1 MNSSVEPQNNPN
13 NEEELLNNVLQDIAQ
28 TTQKERSLFNKSL
41 SNNTQQVEEVL
52 SKESYDEDLIP
63 DEKTHYN
70 SSASSPAYNNNNNAS
85 SSSYISPTP
94 MELLK
99 ESLKW
104 SVIVAGLVFLFSRPT
119 IINNLAQ
126 YLPTKLVVEGG
137 LGLNTFGA
145 IFVAFLA
152 GFLFFVLFH
161 WIL

>member
-1 MNSSVEPQNNPN
+1 MNSSVEPQNTQN

-28 TTQKERSLFNKSL
+28 TTQKERTLFNKSL
-41 SNNTQQVEEVL
+41 SNNTDDVPNKIMYEEEEPNVEQ
-52 SKESYDEDLIP
+52 I
-63 DEKTHYN
+63 HYN
-70 SSASSPAYNNNNNAS
+70 SNPTVATPMYNNQSSNS

-119 IINNLAQ
+119 IVNNLAQ
-126 YLPTKLVVEGG
+126 YLPSKLLVEGG
-137 LGLNTFGA
+137 VGLNTFGA
-145 IFVAFLA
+145 IFIAFLA

-161 WIL
+161 WIM

>member
-41 SNNTQQVEEVL
+41 SNNTQHIEDVL
-52 SKESYDEDLIP
+52 SKETYDEDLIP

-70 SSASSPAYNNNNNAS
+70 STASSPSYNNNIAS

-126 YLPTKLVVEGG
+126 YLPNKLVVEGG

>member
-1 MNSSVEPQNNPN
+1 MNSSVEPQNATN

-41 SNNTQQVEEVL
+41 SNNTQQIDEVSHKDIYEE
-52 SKESYDEDLIP
+52 DIIP
-63 DEKTHYN
+63 DEKIHY
-70 SSASSPAYNNNNNAS
+70 SPTPAYNNVSTS
-85 SSSYISPTP
+85 SSSYVSPSP

-126 YLPTKLVVEGG
+126 YLPSKLLVDGG
-137 LGLNTFGA
+137 QGLNTFGA
-145 IFVAFLA
+145 IFIAFLA

>member
-1 MNSSVEPQNNPN
+1 MNSSVEPQNTQN

-28 TTQKERSLFNKSL
+28 TTQKERTLFNKSL
-41 SNNTQQVEEVL
+41 SNNQSDEIPNKIMYEEDEPNVEQV
-52 SKESYDEDLIP
+52 
-63 DEKTHYN
+63 HYN
-70 SSASSPAYNNNNNAS
+70 NTPSLATPIYNNHTNTT

-126 YLPTKLVVEGG
+126 YLPSKLLVDG
-137 LGLNTFGA
+137 GLNTFGA

-161 WIL
+161 WIM